1 MKVTINSLNNDK
13 NFIDLVKY
21 INSINLDIFRIDS
34 EDNSVYFDYD
44 KLLITNIKQQTQS
57 NYQNYLSALGKL
69 DDLYSNY
76 KSNYPTIIDFVNE
89 MYTCLKNELSKKY
102 VLKSDNSLPQKKLTE
117 QQVNYYESKR
127 KEYLEILRF
136 HSSTDLSVL
145 LIESQLK
152 EQKIDNLIHFI
163 DLVEEKVSKFVN
175 ENSSSKNARAN
186 VLDCILFRLL
196 EESTIK
202 EGNNLIS
209 QKININKNK
218 LQNNIS
224 SLTTCGFLLN
234 YINLYEKNL
243 LVQNIGFDGFYF
255 FDLTTGDR
263 IMNTSYQLHKDNLS
277 YVERN
282 LQSNFVLN
290 ENFAKAILNFPKKHM
305 NIRRKKSLIYTEIDQ
320 GEKYKVIKTLFQ
332 PRYPRSTKANL
343 LLSYALNLG
352 YFVKVKRIN
361 QNNGSYEI
369 MLYYYCDK
377 DLRNGIQLLRTD
389 KVENIFKGNPASHIL
404 RGGEKIFTLLHI
416 HEYNLIDA
424 CIKNNSKES
433 SLGNMDI
440 AYNYLNPDQ
449 ISMNF
454 AEEMFNEKCSIEHI
468 GFKNKCE
475 KEI

>member
-1 MKVTINSLNNDK
+1 MKVTIKSLNSNK
-13 NFIDLVKY
+13 KFLDLVKY

-34 EDNSVYFDYD
+34 EDNSVCFDYD
-44 KLLITNIKQQTQS
+44 KLIIKNIEQQNQS
-57 NYQNYLSALGKL
+57 NYQNYLFALDKL
-69 DDLYSNY
+69 DDLYCDYNSQ
-76 KSNYPTIIDFVNE
+76 YPTIIEFVNE
-89 MYTCLKNELSKKY
+89 MYTCLKNEISKKY
-102 VLKSDNSLPQKKLTE
+102 ILKSDNSLPQKQLTE
-117 QQVNYYESKR
+117 QRLNYYESKR
-127 KEYLEILRF
+127 KEYLGILRF

-152 EQKIDNLIHFI
+152 EQKIENLIHFI
-163 DLVEEKVSKFVN
+163 DLVEEKVSKLVDKN
-175 ENSSSKNARAN
+175 DSSQNARAN
-186 VLDCILFRLL
+186 ALDFILFRSL

-218 LQNNIS
+218 LQNNIL
-224 SLTTCGFLLN
+224 SLNTCGFLLN
-234 YINLYEKNL
+234 YINLYEKNML
-243 LVQNIGFDGFYF
+243 AQNIGFDGFYF

-263 IMNTSYQLHKDNLS
+263 ITNTSYQLHKDNLS
-277 YVERN
+277 FVERN

-305 NIRRKKSLIYTEIDQ
+305 HIRRKKSLIYTEVDQ
-320 GEKYKVIKTLFQ
+320 GENYKVIKTLFQ
-332 PRYPRSTKANL
+332 PGYPRNTKANL
-343 LLSYALNLG
+343 ILSYALNLG

-440 AYNYLNPDQ
+440 AYNYLNPDK
-449 ISMNF
+449 ISMNV
-454 AEEMFNEKCSIEHI
+454 AEEMFNQKCSIEHV